1 VQVPTQV
8 DELLTVNVYVEFP
21 LQFVN
26 GSEELVTSFKLGE
39 GDCDTVTVPV
49 LGVVPFGLV
58 TLILPVPA
66 EFAVAVIIVLALFTT
81 NVAAEPAILTALT
94 LVKFVPVI
102 VIWSPVQIWFGVYD
116 VIVGA

>member
-58 TLILPVPA
+58 TLMLPVPA
-66 EFAVAVIIVLALFTT
+66 EFAVAVIVLELFILK
-81 NVAAEPAILTALT
+81 VAAEPAILTALT

-102 VIWSPVQIWFGVYD
+102 VIWSPVQIWLGVND
-116 VIVGA
+116 VIVGV